1 MATTTRVSCGRPS
14 RSRLLRIPA
23 AASATLLAFSRLSET
38 GPYYRER
45 LWPSNA
51 GYPGGPTR
59 QFLPDQRNP
68 CRCLDP
74 GEIPNTLKIH
84 VNFRQRYWPS
94 GCTEQSSPNLRQKT
108 SSEVPRA
115 ERRV

>member
-1 MATTTRVSCGRPS
+1 MPMTLYPSDFSSAAVADESTPPDMATTTRVSCGRPS

-23 AASATLLAFSRLSET
+23 AASAALLALSRLSET
-38 GPYYRER
+38 GPYYRDR

-68 CRCLDP
+68 CRCLDW
-74 GEIPNTLKIH
+74 GAN
-84 VNFRQRYWPS
+84 S
-94 GCTEQSSPNLRQKT
+94 
-108 SSEVPRA
+108 
-115 ERRV
+115 